1 MYSKEQLFQD
11 NIEQLRKKAE
21 GKEFLNLRETA
32 NILGFKDTR
41 TVKKKF
47 PFVDGYIS
55 IATLA
60 LEPAMPRDGICTDSG
75 M

>member
-1 MYSKEQLFQD
+1 MYLKEQLFQD
-11 NIEQLRKKAE
+11 NGEQLRKRAG

-32 NILGFKDTR
+32 DALGFKDTR

-60 LEPAMPRDGICTDSG
+60 RCITPEVIPEKES
-75 M
+75 

>member
-1 MYSKEQLFQD
+1 MYSEEQLFRD
-11 NIEQLRKKAE
+11 NINQLREKAQ

-32 NILGFKDTR
+32 NILGFRDTR

-47 PFVDGYIS
+47 PFVNGYIS

-60 LEPAMPRDGICTDSG
+60 RCITPDILQDEK
-75 M
+75 

>member
-1 MYSKEQLFQD
+1 MYFKEQLFHD
-11 NIEQLRKKAE
+11 NVEQLRKKAE

-60 LEPAMPRDGICTDSG
+60 RCITPEVIPEKES
-75 M
+75 